1 MTTTPLTNAST
12 PPTAAAATVPPGGT
26 TAATTSPT
34 KAPQTCTVC
43 SKSFIPRMSY
53 QTEAT
58 TTGPRFYCSL
68 PCRAGA
74 GQAGATVACDVCGTA
89 FAVTYAFQASR
100 QPDGTTRYIC
110 SDGCRQKAATP
121 IKAAPPP
128 AKPYRVAVLNQKG
141 GTGKTTT
148 SVNLAAGL
156 AEKGG
161 RVLLVD
167 ADAQGNVG
175 ISLGLKAQYTLY
187 HVMTGEV
194 SVDDAVVPIGNNF
207 DVLCSDDMLAAAEIK
222 LAQHPTRGAVL
233 SSKLEHAGKQE
244 GGYTHIVIDCAPSLS
259 LINQNAL
266 CAVDEVIIPVAC
278 DYLSLV
284 GVKQVLK
291 TLKNVH
297 AHLGHTVKVGGV
309 VPTFYDHRAKICRD
323 SLEALKKHFGD
334 LCLPPI
340 RQNTKLKEAPSH
352 RKTIFEHDPTSSG
365 AEDYRVVVD
374 TIHARAQMIAREDA
388 AAAAKAG

>member
-1 MTTTPLTNAST
+1 MTTTPT
-12 PPTAAAATVPPGGT
+12 PPAPPTTAAAPTTVPT
-26 TAATTSPT
+26 ATTTPSKT
-34 KAPQTCTVC
+34 PQTCTVC

-74 GQAGATVACDVCGTA
+74 GQAGATVGCDVCGTR
-89 FAVTYAFQASR
+89 FAVTYAYQASR
-100 QPDGTTRYIC
+100 QPDGSTRYIC
-110 SDGCRQKAATP
+110 SDTCRQRSTVV
-121 IKAAPPP
+121 KAAPAAPP
-128 AKPYRVAVLNQKG
+128 MVKPYRVAVLNQKG

-187 HVMTGEV
+187 HVLMGEV
-194 SVDDAVVPIGNNF
+194 AVDDAVVPISNNL
-207 DVLCSDDMLAAAEIK
+207 DVLTSDDMLAAAEIK

-233 SSKLEHAGKQE
+233 SSRLDVAGKAI

-309 VPTFYDHRAKICRD
+309 IPTFYDHRAKICRD
-323 SLEALKKHFGD
+323 SHEALKKHFGD

-352 RKTIFEHDPTSSG
+352 KKTIFEHDPTSSG

-374 TIHARAQMIAREDA
+374 TIAARAEMIAREDA

>member
-1 MTTTPLTNAST
+1 MTTTT
-12 PPTAAAATVPPGGT
+12 PSPGERTPTM
-26 TAATTSPT
+26 
-34 KAPQTCTVC
+34 CTVC
-43 SKSFIPRMSY
+43 GKSFIPRMSY

-58 TTGPRFYCSL
+58 SSGERHYCSL
-68 PCRAGA
+68 PCRAGQSA
-74 GQAGATVACDVCGTA
+74 QNGATCGMCGTR
-89 FAVTYAFQASR
+89 FDVVYAYQASR
-100 QPDGTTRYIC
+100 RADGSTAYTC
-110 SDGCRQKAATP
+110 SEGCQHKRSEAVQAA
-121 IKAAPPP
+121 AAPVKV
-128 AKPYRVAVLNQKG
+128 APYRVAILNQKG

-175 ISLGLKAQYTLY
+175 VSLGLKAQHTLY
-187 HVMTGEV
+187 HVLMGQV
-194 SVDDAVVPIGNNF
+194 AVDDAVIPIGNNF
-207 DVLCSDDMLAAAEIK
+207 DVLCSDDSLAAAEIK
-222 LAQHPTRGAVL
+222 LAQHPGRGAVL
-233 SSKLEHAGKQE
+233 SKRLDVAGADI

-266 CAVDEVIIPVAC
+266 CAVDEVVIPVAC

-297 AHLGHTVKVGGV
+297 THLGHTVKVGGV
-309 VPTFYDHRAKICRD
+309 IPTFYDARAKICRD
-323 SLEALKKHFGD
+323 SLAALQKHFGD

-340 RQNTKLKEAPSH
+340 RQNSKLKEAPSH
-352 RKTIFEHDPTSSG
+352 KKTIFEHDPTCNG
-365 AEDYRVVVD
+365 AEDYRVVVE
-374 TIHARAQMIAREDA
+374 TIWARALMIALQDA

>member
-1 MTTTPLTNAST
+1 MTTTTPTVST
-12 PPTAAAATVPPGGT
+12 PPTAAS
-26 TAATTSPT
+26 TTSPGRV
-34 KAPQTCTVC
+34 PQTCTVC
-43 SKSFIPRMSY
+43 SKSFLPRMSY
-53 QTEAT
+53 QTEAAT
-58 TTGPRFYCSL
+58 SGPRFYCSL

-74 GQAGATVACDVCGTA
+74 GQAGATVKCDVCGTG
-89 FAVTYAFQASR
+89 FAVTYAYQASR
-100 QPDGTTRYIC
+100 LADGDTRYVC
-110 SDGCRQKAATP
+110 SDPCRQKNV
-121 IKAAPPP
+121 IKLAPAPAP

-187 HVMTGEV
+187 HVLMGEV

-207 DVLCSDDMLAAAEIK
+207 DVLCSDDSLAAAEIK

-233 SSKLEHAGKQE
+233 SSRLELAGKNE

-309 VPTFYDHRAKICRD
+309 IPTFYDHRAKICRD
-323 SLEALKKHFGD
+323 SHEALKKHFGD

-352 RKTIFEHDPTSSG
+352 RKTIFEHDPNCSG
-365 AEDYRVVVD
+365 AEDYRVVVE
-374 TIHARAQMIAREDA
+374 TIAARAEMIAREDA

>member
-1 MTTTPLTNAST
+1 MTTTTPTVST
-12 PPTAAAATVPPGGT
+12 PPTAASTST
-26 TAATTSPT
+26 TTPS

-74 GQAGATVACDVCGTA
+74 GQAGATVKCDVCGTG
-89 FAVTYAFQASR
+89 FAVTYAYQASR
-100 QPDGTTRYIC
+100 LADGGTRYVC
-110 SDGCRQKAATP
+110 SEPCRQKNVVKLVTP
-121 IKAAPPP
+121 PAPP
-128 AKPYRVAVLNQKG
+128 KPYRVAVLNQKG

-187 HVMTGEV
+187 HVLMGEV

-233 SSKLEHAGKQE
+233 SSRLELAGKKD

-309 VPTFYDHRAKICRD
+309 IPTFYDHRAKICRD
-323 SLEALKKHFGD
+323 SHEALKKHFGD

-352 RKTIFEHDPTSSG
+352 RKTIFEHDPNSSG

-374 TIHARAQMIAREDA
+374 TISARAEMIAREDA

>member
-1 MTTTPLTNAST
+1 MTTTT
-12 PPTAAAATVPPGGT
+12 P
-26 TAATTSPT
+26 TTSSAKT
-34 KAPQTCTVC
+34 PQTCTVC

-58 TTGPRFYCSL
+58 TSGPRFYCSL

-74 GQAGATVACDVCGTA
+74 GQAGATVSCDVCGTG
-89 FAVTYAFQASR
+89 FSVTYAYQASR
-100 QPDGTTRYIC
+100 LADGGTRYVC
-110 SDGCRQKAATP
+110 SDTCRQRTVVAAKAM
-121 IKAAPPP
+121 APKYV
-128 AKPYRVAVLNQKG
+128 ARPYRVAVLNQKG

-175 ISLGLKAQYTLY
+175 ISLGLKAQHTLY
-187 HVMTGEV
+187 HVLMGEV

-222 LAQHPTRGAVL
+222 LAQHPTRGAIL
-233 SSKLEHAGKQE
+233 SSRLEQAGKAI

-291 TLKNVH
+291 TLENVH

-309 VPTFYDHRAKICRD
+309 IPTFYDHRAKICRD
-323 SLEALKKHFGD
+323 SHEALKKHFGD

-352 RKTIFEHDPTSSG
+352 KKTIFEHDPNSTG
-365 AEDYRVVVD
+365 AQDYRVVVE
-374 TIHARAQMIAREDA
+374 TIAARAEMIAREDA

>member
-1 MTTTPLTNAST
+1 MTTTT
-12 PPTAAAATVPPGGT
+12 P
-26 TAATTSPT
+26 TTSSAKT
-34 KAPQTCTVC
+34 PQTCTVC

-58 TTGPRFYCSL
+58 TSGPRFYCSL

-74 GQAGATVACDVCGTA
+74 GQAGATVSCDVCGTG
-89 FAVTYAFQASR
+89 FSVTYAYQASR
-100 QPDGTTRYIC
+100 LADGGTRYVC
-110 SDGCRQKAATP
+110 SDTCRQRTVVAAKAM
-121 IKAAPPP
+121 APKYV
-128 AKPYRVAVLNQKG
+128 ARPYRVAVLNQKG

-175 ISLGLKAQYTLY
+175 ISLGLKAQHTLY
-187 HVMTGEV
+187 HVLMGEV

-222 LAQHPTRGAVL
+222 LAQHPTRGAIL
-233 SSKLEHAGKQE
+233 SSRLEQAGKAI

-309 VPTFYDHRAKICRD
+309 IPTFYDHRAKICRD
-323 SLEALKKHFGD
+323 SHEALKKHFGD

-352 RKTIFEHDPTSSG
+352 KKTIFEHDPNSTG
-365 AEDYRVVVD
+365 AQDYRVVVE
-374 TIHARAQMIAREDA
+374 TIAARAEMIAREDA

>member
-1 MTTTPLTNAST
+1 
-12 PPTAAAATVPPGGT
+12 
-26 TAATTSPT
+26 
-34 KAPQTCTVC
+34 
-43 SKSFIPRMSY
+43 MSY
-53 QTEAT
+53 QLEQTAS
-58 TTGPRFYCSL
+58 GPRAYCSL
-68 PCRAGA
+68 PCRAG
-74 GQAGATVACDVCGTA
+74 QTTTGATCSVCSTG
-89 FAVTYAFQASR
+89 FAVTYAWQASR
-100 QPDGTTRYIC
+100 QPDGSNRYLC
-110 SDGCRQKAATP
+110 SEACRTSLTAAAQVAAP
-121 IKAAPPP
+121 AAPPAP
-128 AKPYRVAVLNQKG
+128 ARPYRVAVLNQKG

-156 AEKGG
+156 AEKGA
-161 RVLLVD
+161 RVLLID

-175 ISLGLKAQYTLY
+175 HSLGLKAQYTLY
-187 HVMTGEV
+187 HVLMDQV
-194 SVDDAVVPIGNNF
+194 SVDDAVVPIGNTF
-207 DVLCSDDMLAAAEIK
+207 DVLCSDDTLAAAEIK

-233 SSKLEHAGKQE
+233 ARRLEGAGKSL

-278 DYLSLV
+278 DYLSLI

-309 VPTFYDHRAKICRD
+309 IPTFYDARAKICRD
-323 SLEALKKHFGD
+323 ALEALRKHFGD

-352 RKTIFEHDPTSSG
+352 RKTIFEHDPHCSG
-365 AEDYRVVVD
+365 AEDYRVVVE
-374 TIHARAQMIAREDA
+374 TIAARAEMIAREE
-388 AAAAKAG
+388 AAKLQRAG

>member
-1 MTTTPLTNAST
+1 MTTTTTT
-12 PPTAAAATVPPGGT
+12 PRQPTM
-26 TAATTSPT
+26 
-34 KAPQTCTVC
+34 CTVC
-43 SKSFIPRMSY
+43 GKTFVPRMSY
-53 QTEAT
+53 QIEAT
-58 TTGPRFYCSL
+58 ATGQRAYCSL
-68 PCRAGA
+68 PCRAGQSA
-74 GQAGATVACDVCGTA
+74 GGADCSVCGTN
-89 FAVTYAFQASR
+89 FTPTYAWQASR
-100 QPDGTTRYIC
+100 QPDGSTRHLCSEPCRVKATVATT
-110 SDGCRQKAATP
+110 TP
-121 IKAAPPP
+121 PLP

-156 AEKGG
+156 AERGG
-161 RVLLVD
+161 RVLLID

-175 ISLGLKAQYTLY
+175 VSLGLKAQYTLY
-187 HVMTGEV
+187 HVLMDQV
-194 SVDDAVVPIGNNF
+194 SIDDAIVPIGNTF
-207 DVLCSDDMLAAAEIK
+207 DVLCSDDSLAAAEIK
-222 LAQHPTRGAVL
+222 LAQHPGRGAVL
-233 SSKLEHAGKQE
+233 SRRLEAAGKSI

-297 AHLGHTVKVGGV
+297 THLGHTVKVGGV
-309 VPTFYDHRAKICRD
+309 VPTFYDARAKICRD
-323 SLEALKKHFGD
+323 ALEALRKHFGD

-365 AEDYRVVVD
+365 AEDYRVVVA
-374 TIHARAQMIAREDA
+374 TIAARAEMILREDA

>member
-1 MTTTPLTNAST
+1 M
-12 PPTAAAATVPPGGT
+12 
-26 TAATTSPT
+26 
-34 KAPQTCTVC
+34 
-43 SKSFIPRMSY
+43 
-53 QTEAT
+53 
-58 TTGPRFYCSL
+58 
-68 PCRAGA
+68 
-74 GQAGATVACDVCGTA
+74 
-89 FAVTYAFQASR
+89 
-100 QPDGTTRYIC
+100 
-110 SDGCRQKAATP
+110 
-121 IKAAPPP
+121 
-128 AKPYRVAVLNQKG
+128 LNQKG

-175 ISLGLKAQYTLY
+175 ISLGLKAQHTLY
-187 HVMTGEV
+187 HVLMGEV

-207 DVLCSDDMLAAAEIK
+207 DVLCSDDMLAVATRKLAAIPG
-222 LAQHPTRGAVL
+222 AQHPTRGAIL
-233 SSKLEHAGKQE
+233 SSRLEQAGKAI

-309 VPTFYDHRAKICRD
+309 IPTFYDHRAKICRD
-323 SLEALKKHFGD
+323 SHEALKKHFGD

-352 RKTIFEHDPTSSG
+352 KKTIFEHDPNSTG
-365 AEDYRVVVD
+365 AQDYRVVVE
-374 TIHARAQMIAREDA
+374 TIAARAEMIAREDA